1 MTIQPLIFFPD
12 QRLRQTAKPVTT
24 FDNALRTLSA
34 DLLDTLRAAAGL
46 GITAPHIGVGLR
58 VVVLDLPQSNA
69 PQTYINPE
77 IIWHSQTCAHNEE
90 GSISMPGI
98 SAPVLR
104 PTTIQIQYAD
114 LEGHMHIE
122 EANDLHAICLQHEID
137 QLNGIFWLQKLSSLR
152 RTRLIARYKKSEQC
166 PFNQGPDD

>member
-1 MTIQPLIFFPD
+1 MTIHPIVFFPD
-12 QRLRQTAKPVTT
+12 QRLRQAAAPVSV
-24 FDNALRTLSA
+24 FDSALRTLST

-58 VVVLDLPQSNA
+58 VAVLDLPQSSA
-69 PQTYINPE
+69 PQIYINPE
-77 IIWHSQTCAHNEE
+77 IIWHSQTSAQNDE

-104 PTTIQIQYAD
+104 PSAIKIQYAD
-114 LEGHMHIE
+114 LRGCMHIE
-122 EANDLHAICLQHEID
+122 EASGLHAICLQHEID

-152 RTRLIARYKKSEQC
+152 RTRLITRYEKRR
-166 PFNQGPDD
+166 D

>member
-1 MTIQPLIFFPD
+1 MTVQPIVFFPD
-12 QRLRQTAKPVTT
+12 QRLRQAAVPVVA
-24 FDNALRTLSA
+24 FDNTLHTLTT

-69 PQTYINPE
+69 PQVYINPE
-77 IIWHSQTCAHNEE
+77 IIWHSQVCAHNEE

-104 PTTIQIQYAD
+104 PTTIKIQYAD
-114 LEGHMHIE
+114 LEGHLHTQ
-122 EANDLHAICLQHEID
+122 EANSLHAVCLQHEID
-137 QLNGIFWLQKLSSLR
+137 QLNGIFWLQKLSGLK
-152 RTRLIARYKKSEQC
+152 RTRLMARYKKMAE
-166 PFNQGPDD
+166 

>member
-1 MTIQPLIFFPD
+1 MTVQPIVFFPD
-12 QRLRQTAKPVTT
+12 QRLRQVAAPVVA
-24 FDNALRTLSA
+24 FDNALRTLTT

-69 PQTYINPE
+69 PQVYINPE
-77 IIWHSQTCAHNEE
+77 IIWHSQACEHNEE

-104 PTTIQIQYAD
+104 PTTIKIQYAD
-114 LEGHMHIE
+114 LEGHLHTQ
-122 EANDLHAICLQHEID
+122 EANGLHAVCLQHEID
-137 QLNGIFWLQKLSSLR
+137 QLNGIFWLQKLSGLKRS
-152 RTRLIARYKKSEQC
+152 RLMARYKKW
-166 PFNQGPDD
+166 GK